1 MKIYKEPKIKVYIE
15 KTDEYKEV
23 SLKSLK
29 EIMKELKINPTT
41 VIITNNGE
49 LITEDAEI
57 KISDDICFLSVISG
71 G

>member
-15 KTDEYKEV
+15 KTDEYKEL

>member
-15 KTDEYKEV
+15 KTDEYKEL
-23 SLKSLK
+23 SLQSLK